1 MNPIHCTQR
10 NLITSYTVFYV
21 AYVYYE
27 PHCGPDSVVEDS
39 RGFVHHNYY
48 ESVRSQSS
56 AILLNDS
63 CPIIPEPTGLGLE
76 FPRLGQY
83 RIKTNMATIH
93 KASRARAKTIGLEF
107 QRLGL

>member
-1 MNPIHCTQR
+1 M
-10 NLITSYTVFYV
+10 
-21 AYVYYE
+21 
-27 PHCGPDSVVEDS
+27 EDS

-48 ESVRSQSS
+48 ESVPSQSS

-63 CPIIPEPTGLGLE
+63 CPIIPEPIGLGLE

-83 RIKTNMATIH
+83 RTKTNMATIH

-107 QRLGL
+107 QRLGLYRVRIHKAEPHRARVGSIILIIFRDPIALA